1 MLLAESLR
9 YNLCLGGETLE
20 EEKFDKFSKGL
31 GLKAALD
38 APDKA
43 LDAMVS
49 EKAGNFSGGE
59 KQKISLIRTFLKDA
73 NVMILDEPTSALDQN
88 GRKYLAEYLQQI
100 KHDKI
105 IILSTHDTELVKLA
119 DEEIAME
126 SKEEG

>member
-59 KQKISLIRTFLKDA
+59 KQKISLIRTFLKAAD
-73 NVMILDEPTSALDQN
+73 VMILDEPTSALN

-126 SKEEG
+126 SKGER